1 MTVFSRPALLEAKRA
16 LASTLSKCEK
26 VQPKVAASPSQATLL
41 RRRIEALRIS
51 LALIER
57 ELAQAGDAADRE

>member
-1 MTVFSRPALLEAKRA
+1 MTPFTRPELQEARRAIASLLY
-16 LASTLSKCEK
+16 KCEK
-26 VQPKVAASPSQATLL
+26 VQPKLSASPSQATLL